1 MLKFTL
7 MKAACL
13 IVALCAFVA
22 ATSQA
27 QTFTTLASFNP
38 YSGSYDMN
46 PGFVQGVNG
55 SFYGTSLYG
64 VNNNGNGT
72 VFEAT
77 PSGIITTIYNFCSQK
92 DCSDGA
98 TPPAGVTLAGN
109 GNLYGT
115 TSQSG
120 SGVIG
125 YGTVFEISPNG
136 KLKTLYRFCA
146 QVDCSDGS
154 SPGAGVVEGTDERSM
169 EPPLTA
175 EPVTEVRSS

>member
-55 SFYGTSLYG
+55 NFYGTSLYG

-125 YGTVFEISPNG
+125 YGTVLRNIAEWQAQDPLSLLCPSGLFRRQQSG
-136 KLKTLYRFCA
+136 RGGCGGHGWKLLWNHRLR
-146 QVDCSDGS
+146 
-154 SPGAGVVEGTDERSM
+154 RS
-169 EPPLTA
+169 
-175 EPVTEVRSS
+175 R